1 MIFFLSVVLLGR
13 NPINLIGYSEQKVAL
28 PAGKLSMERKSIFML
43 AAIIFLLLGSLV
55 LIVALWQNIEVGY
68 AIGLAFSLLGA
79 ISWIN
84 AE

>member
-1 MIFFLSVVLLGR
+1 
-13 NPINLIGYSEQKVAL
+13 
-28 PAGKLSMERKSIFML
+28 MERKSIFML